1 MANKTFTVPPTKN
14 GYDFFEATSSLQ
26 KAIRRCDE
34 DQALFWS
41 VEMYETN
48 RAEYVWQRLFV
59 MVSED
64 IGLANPNLPAQIN
77 ALYQNFNYLKGKAG
91 EPEKLPYIQAV
102 LTMVR
107 SEKSRI
113 VDWALIDA
121 FRKHDERVSPEQ
133 VPDYALDKHTRRG
146 VAKGRRGYEFF
157 FAEGAKLINHNKQD
171 REDEY
176 LESSREILIGRE
188 DFPKDLFGE
197 EIEPEQN

>member
-1 MANKTFTVPPTKN
+1 MSTKTFTVPPTKN

-41 VEMYETN
+41 VEMYESS

-64 IGLANPNLPAQIN
+64 IGLANPNLPTQIN
-77 ALYQNFNYLKGKAG
+77 ALYFNYNYLKGKSG

-102 LTMVR
+102 LAMVR
-107 SEKSRI
+107 SDKSRL

-121 FRKHDERVSPEQ
+121 FKKHGERITPDQ

-146 VAKGRRGYEFF
+146 KMKGRGFPHFF
-157 FAEGAKLINHNKQD
+157 EDGAFMNQHKKQE

-176 LESSREILIGRE
+176 EASSREILIGRQ
-188 DFPKDLFGE
+188 DFPKNIFGE
-197 EIEPEQN
+197 EVDSE

>member
-102 LTMVR
+102 LAMVR
-107 SEKSRI
+107 SDKSRL

-121 FRKHDERVSPEQ
+121 FRNHSKRLSPEQ

-146 VAKGRRGYEFF
+146 KQKGRGFPHFF
-157 FAEGAKLINHNKQD
+157 EDGAFMNQHKKQD

-176 LESSREILIGRE
+176 EASSREILIGRE